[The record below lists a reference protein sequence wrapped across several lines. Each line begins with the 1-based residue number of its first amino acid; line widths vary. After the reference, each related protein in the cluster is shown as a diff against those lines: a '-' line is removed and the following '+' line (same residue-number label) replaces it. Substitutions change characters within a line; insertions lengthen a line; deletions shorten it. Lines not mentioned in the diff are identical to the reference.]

1 MNDKPKK
8 PQKLK
13 ARLPRGLEDRGP
25 AAINATRQMVEKIRA
40 VYERYGFEPVETPAF
55 EYTDA
60 LGKFLPDQDRPN
72 EGVFSFQD
80 DDEQWISLRYDLT
93 APLARYVA
101 ENFDTLAK
109 PYRSYRF
116 GWVFRNEKPGPGRF
130 RQFMQFD
137 ADTVGAPTP
146 AADAE
151 MCMMAADTM
160 EALGIQQGNY
170 IIKVNNRKILDGVLE
185 SVGLDGDANAQTR
198 LTVLRALDKYDRLG
212 IQGVEE
218 LLGPGR
224 TDTSGDF
231 TKGAGL
237 NELQIKPLLRFLRF
251 RDIFSEIEQG
261 VFDEIDP
268 DIDTNFPNPFCSPPP
283 TWNLEE
289 YADHDR
295 MARKAAEW
303 KNINP
308 TGRVHDWSFNLDVL
322 WRVALVFEMNDTL
335 AQGLNEL
342 AEMERAFQAGGYV
355 EVVPRREEVEHD
367 GEEEESEHLTR
378 ITIDPSVVRGLEYYT
393 GPVYEIELLLETK
406 DEKGRPVRFG
416 SVGGGGRYDGLVSR
430 FRGEPVPATGFSI
443 GVSRLQAA
451 LTMIGK
457 LNTAKEFGPV
467 VVTVFGSDIADYQ
480 KMVAELR
487 AENIRAE
494 LYLGNPKHSLGQQMK
509 YADRRNSPCAIVQ
522 GSDEKVK
529 GIVQIK
535 NLIAG
540 AELANIEDREEY
552 LKRQAE
558 TQKEVRRDLL
568 VVAVKTFLAQ
578 NDVKWG

>member
-1 MNDKPKK
+1 MAEKPKK

-25 AAINATRQMVEKIRA
+25 AAISATRQMVEKIRA

-101 ENFDTLAK
+101 ENFETLAK

-160 EALGIQQGNY
+160 EVLGIPRGSY
-170 IIKVNNRKILDGVLE
+170 VVKVNSRKVLDGVLE
-185 SVGLDGDANAQTR
+185 SIGLDGNDNIGKR
-198 LTVLRALDKYDRLG
+198 LTVLRAIDKLDRLG
-212 IQGVEE
+212 VTGVEQ
-218 LLGPGR
+218 LLGEGR
-224 TDTSGDF
+224 RDESGDF

-237 NELQIKPLLRFLRF
+237 DHAQAESVLRAIAPKEPALGPKGATNFDLGPVTLAAFSNKTFREGGFEL
-251 RDIFSEIEQG
+251 
-261 VFDEIDP
+261 DEIRQLVENLGYGQDRIR
-268 DIDTNFPNPFCSPPP
+268 ID
-283 TWNLEE
+283 
-289 YADHDR
+289 
-295 MARKAAEW
+295 
-303 KNINP
+303 
-308 TGRVHDWSFNLDVL
+308 
-322 WRVALVFEMNDTL
+322 
-335 AQGLNEL
+335 Q
-342 AEMERAFQAGGYV
+342 
-355 EVVPRREEVEHD
+355 
-367 GEEEESEHLTR
+367 
-378 ITIDPSVVRGLEYYT
+378 SVVRGLEYYT
-393 GPVYEIELLLETK
+393 GAVYEVELLLETK

-451 LTMIGK
+451 LTMLGQ
-457 LNTAKEFGPV
+457 LDTRPETGPV
-467 VVTVFGSDIADYQ
+467 VVTVFGGDIGDYQ
-480 KMVAELR
+480 KMVARLR
-487 AENIRAE
+487 AANIRAE

-509 YADRRNSPCAIVQ
+509 YADRRNAPCAIVQ
-522 GSDEKVK
+522 GSDEKARGK
-529 GIVQIK
+529 VQIK
-535 NLIAG
+535 DLILG
-540 AELANIEDREEY
+540 AALAEIKDREEY

-558 TQKEVRRDLL
+558 AQTEVDQGDL
-568 VVAVKTFLAQ
+568 VQAVRKILARH
-578 NDVKWG
+578 DVKWG